1 MENETSRPRDDEMSN
16 DIRRNRRREGGFN
29 PPEWKKGN
37 GDKIHPRVIEEGG
50 GEEEGKGRD
59 GRGK

>member
-37 GDKIHPRVIEEGG
+37 GDKIHPWVI
-50 GEEEGKGRD
+50 EEEGKGRD